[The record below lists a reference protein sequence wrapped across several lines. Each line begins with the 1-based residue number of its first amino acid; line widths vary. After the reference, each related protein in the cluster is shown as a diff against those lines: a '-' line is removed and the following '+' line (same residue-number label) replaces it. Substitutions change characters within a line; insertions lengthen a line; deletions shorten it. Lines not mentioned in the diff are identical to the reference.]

1 MTLRRWAAVTLAAI
15 GCANAPA
22 APPRDSYDLRAAQR
36 PYNVVV
42 ISMDAV
48 RYDRTGLG
56 PERHPWTPNLQRLA
70 AESVVFH
77 NASSAA
83 PWTVPSHLAIWTG
96 RWPSHHG
103 VVNKLREDPS
113 TRALVDAALPAS
125 VETFPELLV
134 REGFVCAAFTGGA
147 GVSARFG
154 YGRGFHTYLDDRR
167 FAGMDYSLPPA
178 IAWLRAH
185 ASERFFLFLH
195 GYDAHGQHPL
205 DDVDPRAVAPDYRGP
220 LDGSVAEQARYRE
233 QMLAAIEAPGD
244 AASLRGALT
253 ADDGRFLRTV
263 YDRKIEAADRRVGRF
278 LDALRELGLLDRTLV
293 VLLSDHGEEFLEH
306 GALDHGH
313 TLHEEQLHVPLLMRF
328 PRAAGRRDVQAPV
341 RTIDVFPTVFDALG
355 LRGPA
360 SVDGQS
366 LMPLVRGQPLD
377 LNLYAETDYRLFV
390 HHRMVRHGR
399 WKLVLD
405 LSDGQMQLFD
415 LEADP
420 GELRDRAADAPDA
433 LRPLQADLSRWMST
447 LATAPAAYRGRRDTP
462 ITVY

>member
-1 MTLRRWAAVTLAAI
+1 
-15 GCANAPA
+15 
-22 APPRDSYDLRAAQR
+22 
-36 PYNVVV
+36 
-42 ISMDAV
+42 
-48 RYDRTGLG
+48 
-56 PERHPWTPNLQRLA
+56 
-70 AESVVFH
+70 
-77 NASSAA
+77 
-83 PWTVPSHLAIWTG
+83 
-96 RWPSHHG
+96 
-103 VVNKLREDPS
+103 
-113 TRALVDAALPAS
+113 
-125 VETFPELLV
+125 
-134 REGFVCAAFTGGA
+134 
-147 GVSARFG
+147 
-154 YGRGFHTYLDDRR
+154 
-167 FAGMDYSLPPA
+167 MDYSLPPA

-447 LATAPAAYRGRRDTP
+447 LATTPAAYRGRRDTP